1 MVQRREIVIV
11 LAASMMVL
19 FLSLSSAYAETG
31 RKPDLTDVTGIRF
44 EPLEPIELE
53 ELVDGFIDCEDYVFT
68 YKWDNKLFSK
78 GNALILINKDGSES
92 RFVYNGKRRFISKD
106 GYEIPIYDIQASSS
120 DGHYEDVCKLRRF
133 ENKEVVRAWPAGT
146 HIVTL
151 CYKGLSC
158 EVPVTV
164 VNTIEN
170 VEYIQHN
177 NKFIEHYGG
186 DWYTDTNGEKYYY
199 YDYGFA
205 DKDKI
210 RITWKDGT
218 VKDYIYRIGTED
230 PDDDDLLQFPFVC
243 KDGTKIHL
251 YFFYLDDDEGVN
263 HWVKGGDNY
272 IIFYYAGREVK
283 SPVQIVDSPIDSV
296 SFKPKKPVV
305 YMENINID
313 SYYDVAG
320 LIHYEYGAPV
330 FREGDKLTVVKKG
343 KKKSYLYSWRK
354 KCFINGKD
362 CIQGNDVQIS
372 TYQEYKPWTLGSDN
386 QFEVNYLG
394 RTCTVNVTVQKDS
407 VPNPFIA
414 KNSTIKIKYP
424 ALRKATK
431 KIYSEK
437 AYKIYNVPLWS
448 MKYKCV
454 KIDRKAKSKIK
465 VDKNGT
471 IIVKKGLKKGKYKIK
486 IKLTALGSK
495 NLGYNTASKRVTV
508 AVNVK

>member
-1 MVQRREIVIV
+1 M
-11 LAASMMVL
+11 
-19 FLSLSSAYAETG
+19 
-31 RKPDLTDVTGIRF
+31 
-44 EPLEPIELE
+44 
-53 ELVDGFIDCEDYVFT
+53 
-68 YKWDNKLFSK
+68 
-78 GNALILINKDGSES
+78 
-92 RFVYNGKRRFISKD
+92 
-106 GYEIPIYDIQASSS
+106 
-120 DGHYEDVCKLRRF
+120 
-133 ENKEVVRAWPAGT
+133 
-146 HIVTL
+146 
-151 CYKGLSC
+151 
-158 EVPVTV
+158 
-164 VNTIEN
+164 
-170 VEYIQHN
+170 
-177 NKFIEHYGG
+177 
-186 DWYTDTNGEKYYY
+186 
-199 YDYGFA
+199 
-205 DKDKI
+205 
-210 RITWKDGT
+210 
-218 VKDYIYRIGTED
+218 
-230 PDDDDLLQFPFVC
+230 LQFPFVC